1 MEICGSISKTF
12 NKNRK
17 ELLEQNK
24 TPNSRFTLKTTIQE
38 IKIKQKQQTRRDTQ
52 SHVTQKPGSYIAN
65 KSTKQ
70 THFHVLSPKIKP
82 DS

>member
-24 TPNSRFTLKTTIQE
+24 TPNSRLTLKTTKQE
-38 IKIKQKQQTRRDTQ
+38 IKIE
-52 SHVTQKPGSYIAN
+52 
-65 KSTKQ
+65 
-70 THFHVLSPKIKP
+70 
-82 DS
+82 